1 MPAYRRLTQLTA
13 IPCGCRGFLSR
24 PIPEA
29 FLQQLRQQAV
39 AAAGGGSGSQPA
51 GDTEQVARG
60 WQGGASG
67 EEGEDAAAG
76 HSEAAGEHESAAPGS
91 KRRRPVF
98 RVNQSVR
105 QRWFFRRALVRTL
118 LLLQQQATG
127 TPALLLQQ
135 AASGKTAGRQA
146 RRRSSAAQQQQQ
158 QQQQVQWQPG
168 FDPAAVTAVQLQA
181 AGEQLS
187 APAREAAE
195 AAEQEAADADALA
208 TARRLAGSSGSATPL
223 HAGGKAGR
231 GGGGSSKGGGT
242 GIGAAAPTARQQG
255 AARPPQLMK
264 QYPPCTDTTQM
275 GPRQFLEHLKQLP
288 WYQGQVREGYASGVI
303 AHARLFL
310 CLCIQ
315 FQLAGCRWCRGRT
328 AAAETG
334 AAAANRQQKCHAG
347 IASINDLDVLRCR

>member
-1 MPAYRRLTQLTA
+1 MPAYHRLTQLTA
-13 IPCGCRGFLSR
+13 IPCRCRGFLSR

-39 AAAGGGSGSQPA
+39 VAAGGGSGSQPA
-51 GDTEQVARG
+51 GDTEQAARG

-67 EEGEDAAAG
+67 DEGEDAAAG

-105 QRWFFRRALVRTL
+105 QRWIFRRALVRTL
-118 LLLQQQATG
+118 LLLQLQVTG
-127 TPALLLQQ
+127 WPAPVQQQ

-146 RRRSSAAQQQQQ
+146 RRRSSAPQQQQ

-168 FDPAAVTAVQLQA
+168 FDPAAVTAAQLQA

-187 APAREAAE
+187 APARAAAE

-208 TARRLAGSSGSATPL
+208 TARRLAGSSGSTAPL
-223 HAGGKAGR
+223 RAGGKAGR
-231 GGGGSSKGGGT
+231 GSGGSSKGGGA
-242 GIGAAAPTARQQG
+242 GSGFAAPTARQQG

-288 WYQGQVREGYASGVI
+288 WHQGQVREGYVTGVI
-303 AHARLFL
+303 AHARLFHVSVHS
-310 CLCIQ
+310 IS
-315 FQLAGCRWCRGRT
+315 AGWLSLVPWPYLSSRNGGCGR
-328 AAAETG
+328 
-334 AAAANRQQKCHAG
+334 NRQQKCHAG
-347 IASINDLDVLRCR
+347 NASLNDLDVLRCR